1 MMLEKKVMDILERN
15 NFGCKEVIQN
25 DNGKYTAKIYEQIYS
40 VKWFWTISFD
50 GTTGDFIGGV
60 YETACDFNV
69 DDTVEK
75 YRKKFS
81 SISDAVHYMEN
92 RRNNLFELY
101 NRLEDGE
108 PSKKYLMVK
117 KLKELTERYIALESD
132 LMDAGEAT
140 DVMNE
145 IEDAAVDLLIDGTDM
160 TADELFQILDDRR
173 K

>member
-1 MMLEKKVMDILERN
+1 MLEKKVMDILERN

>member
-1 MMLEKKVMDILERN
+1 MMLEQKVMNILERN

-160 TADELFQILDDRR
+160 TEDELFEILDSRR